1 MSDGTGTSFASDNTA
16 GAHPSVVEALV
27 DAAAGH
33 AGAYGDDPWTE
44 RAVALLR
51 EMFGAQT
58 EPFLVTTGTAANT
71 LALDQVTRPH
81 HCVICPATA
90 HIAVDECGAPERYA
104 GVKLVTVE
112 TEHGKLR
119 PDDVLARLTGVGDEH
134 RVQPRVVSISQASEY
149 GTVYSADEVAAL
161 AELAHA
167 HGLLLHVDGARLANA
182 AAALAVPARALT
194 TDAGADVLTLGLTKT
209 GALLAEAVVF
219 LRPGLAGEFAYAR
232 KQGMQLVSKMRFVG
246 AQVEALLQGGL
257 WLELA
262 AHANAMA
269 RELAEKVDGA
279 IEIAHPVEANAVF
292 ARVPLDREDAL
303 RAAGALHLWD
313 DGLVR
318 WMTAWDTTPDE
329 VERFANRVRTAV
341 G

>member
-16 GAHPSVVEALV
+16 GAHPAVVAALV

-33 AGAYGDDPWTE
+33 AGAYGDDAWTA

-51 EMFGAQT
+51 ETFGVETQ
-58 EPFLVTTGTAANT
+58 PFLVTTGTAANT

-81 HCVICPATA
+81 HCVICPSTA

-104 GVKLVTVE
+104 GVKLVTVP

-119 PDDVLARLTGVGDEH
+119 PDDVLARLTGIGDEH
-134 RVQPRVVSISQASEY
+134 RVQPRVVSISQASEC
-149 GTVYSADEVAAL
+149 GTVYTPDEVAAL

-182 AAALAVPARALT
+182 AAALGVPARALT
-194 TDAGADVLTLGLTKT
+194 TDAGVDVLTLGLTKT
-209 GALLAEAVVF
+209 GAMLAEAVVF
-219 LRPGLAGEFAYAR
+219 LRPGLADEFAYAR

-246 AQVEALLQGGL
+246 AQVGALLQGGL

-269 RELAEKVDGA
+269 RQLAGSVRDVV
-279 IEIAHPVEANAVF
+279 EIVHPVEANAVF
-292 ARVPLDREDAL
+292 ARVPPGREDAL
-303 RAAGALHLWD
+303 RAAGALHAWD
-313 DGLVR
+313 EGLVR
-318 WMTAWDTTPDE
+318 WMTAWDTTPSE
-329 VERFANRVRTAV
+329 VGRFADRVRAAV

>member
-1 MSDGTGTSFASDNTA
+1 VSARTGTSFASDNTA
-16 GAHPSVVEALV
+16 GAHPAVVAALV
-27 DAAAGH
+27 EAAAGH

-51 EMFGAQT
+51 ETFGVQA

-81 HCVICPATA
+81 HCVICPSTA
-90 HIAVDECGAPERYA
+90 HIAVDECGAPERHA
-104 GVKLVTVE
+104 GVKLVTVP
-112 TEHGKLR
+112 TEDGKLR
-119 PDDVLARLTGVGDEH
+119 PADVLARLTGVGDEH
-134 RVQPRVVSISQASEY
+134 RVQPRVVSISQASER
-149 GTVYSADEVAAL
+149 GTVYTPDEVTAL
-161 AELAHA
+161 AEVAHA

-182 AAALAVPARALT
+182 AAALGVPARALT
-194 TDAGADVLTLGLTKT
+194 TDAGVDVVTLGLTKT

-219 LRPGLAGEFAYAR
+219 LRPELAEEFAFAR

-246 AQVEALLQGGL
+246 AQVEALLRGGL

-269 RELAEKVDGA
+269 RDLAGSVADLVDVV
-279 IEIAHPVEANAVF
+279 HPVEANAVF
-292 ARVPLDREDAL
+292 VRVPPGREGAL
-303 RAAGALHLWD
+303 RAAGALHAWD

-318 WMTAWDTTPDE
+318 WMTAWDTTADE
-329 VERFANRVRTAV
+329 VERFADRVRVAV

>member
-16 GAHPSVVEALV
+16 GAHPAVVAALV

-33 AGAYGDDPWTE
+33 AGAYGDDSWTE

-51 EMFGAQT
+51 ETFGAQT

-71 LALDQVTRPH
+71 LALDQLTRPH
-81 HCVICPATA
+81 QCVICPETA

-104 GVKLVTVE
+104 GVKLVTLP

-134 RVQPRVVSISQASEY
+134 RVQPRVVSISQANER
-149 GTVYSADEVAAL
+149 GTVYTPAEVAAL
-161 AELAHA
+161 AEVAHA
-167 HGLLLHVDGARLANA
+167 HDLLLHVDGARLGNA
-182 AAALAVPARALT
+182 AAALGVPARALT

-209 GALLAEAVVF
+209 GALLAEAIVF

-232 KQGMQLVSKMRFVG
+232 KQGMQLVSKMRFLG
-246 AQVEALLQGGL
+246 AQVEALLRGGL

-269 RELAEKVDGA
+269 RELAARVDDVV
-279 IEIAHPVEANAVF
+279 EIVHPVEANAVF
-292 ARVPLDREDAL
+292 ARVPPGRSDAIH
-303 RAAGALHLWD
+303 AAGALHAWD

-329 VERFANRVRTAV
+329 VERFADRVRATM

>member
-1 MSDGTGTSFASDNTA
+1 VSDGTGTSFASDTTA
-16 GAHPSVVEALV
+16 GAHPAVVAAVV

-33 AGAYGDDPWTE
+33 AGAYGDDPWTA

-51 EMFGAQT
+51 ETFGAQT
-58 EPFLVTTGTAANT
+58 HPFLVTTGTAANT
-71 LALDQVTRPH
+71 LALDQLTRPH

-119 PDDVLARLTGVGDEH
+119 PEEVLARLTGVGDEH
-134 RVQPRVVSISQASEY
+134 RVQPRVVSIAQATER
-149 GTVYSADEVAAL
+149 GTVYTPDEVAAL

-182 AAALAVPARALT
+182 AAALGLPPRALT

-219 LRPGLAGEFAYAR
+219 LRPGLADEFAYAR
-232 KQGMQLVSKMRFVG
+232 KQGMQLVSKMRFMG
-246 AQVEALLQGGL
+246 AQVEALLRDGL

-269 RELAEKVDGA
+269 RELAARVDDVV
-279 IEIAHPVEANAVF
+279 EIVHPVEANAVF
-292 ARVPLDREDAL
+292 ARVPPGRADAI
-303 RAAGALHLWD
+303 RAAGAHHPWD

-318 WMTAWDTTPDE
+318 WMTAWDTTRDE
-329 VERFANRVRTAV
+329 VERFAERVRASV